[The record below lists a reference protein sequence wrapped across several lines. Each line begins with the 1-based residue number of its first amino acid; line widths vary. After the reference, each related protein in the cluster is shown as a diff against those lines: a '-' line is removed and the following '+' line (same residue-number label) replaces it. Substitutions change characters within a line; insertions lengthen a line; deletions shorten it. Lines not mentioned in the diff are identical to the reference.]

1 MTCTQSW
8 DALEFLNGD
17 MSPDAIAL
25 RLRLTLVTFASHE
38 SLTPPW
44 KTDTM
49 ISAYAQVAHKASAVC
64 RLSVKQTTA
73 KLGEG
78 CGSRA

>member
-1 MTCTQSW
+1 MTLPQSW

-25 RLRLTLVTFASHE
+25 RLRLTLATFASHE

-44 KTDTM
+44 NIDTM
-49 ISAYAQVAHKASAVC
+49 ISAYARVAHKASAVC
-64 RLSVKQTTA
+64 RLSVNPTTA
-73 KLGEG
+73 KFGKRYG
-78 CGSRA
+78 GTA